1 MTKLN
6 LAVALLLMSVISSE
20 VSHAQSNKDPFP
32 RLAGVN
38 IGSPHSYDLPDYQ
51 RDLAKLDIVILN
63 YWPGWEAWRRTSME
77 SVVQSI
83 KRHNPKT
90 KVFIYVITDEVAV
103 DANGWADIK
112 SWLDRN
118 NGGLYVSGTS
128 GAVIPGHTPNF
139 RSINNTVHGARDSMG
154 RNFMEWHA
162 DWVVENYSKRMPSI
176 AGIFVDNVFPNTKV
190 SADWNRDGKTDK
202 HGTNSESSRW
212 LREGFAAHFRRT
224 EKAMPGQ
231 LLTGNIAEWGAA
243 AVSAP
248 EYQNLLHGGLQ
259 ECALGATWSPDTWGG
274 FAETL
279 GWYRKTI
286 RMLKDPK
293 LLVFHQ
299 CGDKNNYQA
308 FRYGFGVSLLDDGYF
323 AFSDLKAGYTGVHW
337 FDEFDVRLGAATS
350 PPPTQAW
357 QKGVWR
363 RDFEG
368 GIVLVNPKG
377 NGAVELDLGTEFR
390 RVAGKQASAINSG
403 GVAGKVRLA
412 DRDGIV
418 LVRVAAARR
427 PRPPANLSVQ

>member
-1 MTKLN
+1 MTKLT
-6 LAVALLLMSVISSE
+6 LAVALLLMAVISSE

-38 IGSPHSYDLPDYQ
+38 IGNPHSHHLPDYQ
-51 RDLAKLDIVILN
+51 RDLAKLDLVILN
-63 YWPGWEAWRRTSME
+63 YWPGWEAERRTSME

-83 KRHNPKT
+83 KRHNPRT
-90 KVFIYVITDEVAV
+90 RVFVYAINDAVATDSPAWSDIT
-103 DANGWADIK
+103 N
-112 SWLDRN
+112 WLDRN
-118 NGGLYVSGTS
+118 KGDIYVSGTS
-128 GAVIPGHTPNF
+128 GPVAPGQPPKY
-139 RSINNTVHGARDSMG
+139 RPINNSIHGAKDSTG

-162 DWVVENYSKRMPSI
+162 DWLVENYFKRMPSADGLFI
-176 AGIFVDNVFPNTKV
+176 DNVLPLTKQ

-202 HGTNSESSRW
+202 HGLNTESSRW

-224 EKAMPGQ
+224 EKAMPSK
-231 LLTGNIAEWGAA
+231 LLFGNTAEWGAA

-248 EYQNLLHGGLQ
+248 EYENLLHGGIH
-259 ECALGATWSPDTWGG
+259 ECALGEAWSTDTWGG

-279 GWYRKTI
+279 RWYRKTI
-286 RMLKDPK
+286 RMLKGPK

-323 AFSDLKAGYTGVHW
+323 AFTDLKTGYTGVHW

-390 RVAGKQASAINSG
+390 RVAGKQASTINSG

-418 LVRVAAARR
+418 LVRAAAARR